1 MELEHGHGHGVKLI
15 QDGYKWRIVLAYDGT
30 QYAGFPLCSFH
41 FIYKVLTFLKNSH
54 LGRTLST
61 YLYPGFV
68 VSFSLL
74 IVVKE
79 ASLLWR
85 AKSSIGS
92 SYGVLDV
99 NIFISIL

>member
-68 VSFSLL
+68 VSL
-74 IVVKE
+74 
-79 ASLLWR
+79 
-85 AKSSIGS
+85 GS
-92 SYGVLDV
+92 STYLCGIDFEIVFV
-99 NIFISIL
+99 CVFAR